1 MKPKP
6 YSILLVDDEISILRS
21 IKLSLT
27 KRGYKVDTANNGEQ
41 AVEMLGKAPYDLVI
55 SDLLMPGIS
64 GMEVLKETKKTNP
77 DTIVIILTAHGTT
90 DSLINAKRNG
100 VTDYILKPVVSADLH
115 FRISTCLE
123 KQGLQKQI
131 KELQTKLAQYEG
143 SGKQQEAPQEPA

>member
-1 MKPKP
+1 MKPNP

-27 KRGYKVDTANNGEQ
+27 RRGYQVDTANNGEA
-41 AVEMLGKAPYDLVI
+41 AVEMLGKASYDLVI

-64 GMEVLKETKKTNP
+64 GMEVLKETKKTSP

-100 VTDYILKPVVSADLH
+100 VTDYILKPVDSADLH

-123 KQGLQKQI
+123 KQDLKNQI
-131 KELQTKLAQYEG
+131 KELQAKLAQYEG
-143 SGKQQEAPQEPA
+143 SGKKQEAPPDSA